1 MRSGGVTAEL
11 LLYQVCFI
19 HKLRSTA
26 AERRISNER
35 MGHMLKFGEFIAK
48 HRALILIV
56 GVLLLIP
63 SAIGYVNTRVNYDIL
78 SYLPKD
84 IATMKGQDIL
94 KEEFG
99 QGGFSF
105 VMVEGMSE
113 KEVAETADKLAAV
126 DHVSD
131 VVCYEKITDLNIP
144 KEVLPDKVYD
154 FFNKDDTT
162 LMAVFFDDT
171 TSADTTLEAIDE
183 MRRITGKQC
192 FISGMSAITD
202 DMKHLS
208 DSESVI
214 YAVIAVILTSIVL
227 VLAMD
232 SFLIPVFF
240 MLSIGMAIVWNL
252 GSNFVMGEI
261 SFITQALALVLQ
273 LGVTMDYSIFLWHS
287 YKEQQENYTDRREAM
302 AHAIAQTITSVV
314 SSSFTTV
321 AGFLAM
327 CFMTFTLGFD
337 LGIVMAK
344 GVICGV
350 IACVT
355 VLPAM
360 ILIFDGAIRRTS
372 HRDLLP
378 DFTKTASFIVKHAGV
393 FITAAMVLLIPAVY
407 GYNHYSVYYK
417 LDSTLPTDLESV
429 IANTK
434 LAEEYNMN
442 STHILMVDSK
452 MDSRTANAM
461 LKELKEVD
469 GVQFTIGFNSLV
481 GPAIP
486 EEVVPDTVK
495 EVLKGDEW
503 QLMLIGSEYEVASDA
518 VNEQVRELDRIVK
531 KYDANGMLIGEAPAT
546 KDLIEITDHDFKV
559 VSLLSIAAIFL
570 IIAVTF
576 KSVTLPVM
584 LVAVIELAIMINLG
598 ISYYTD
604 TQLPFIA
611 SVVIGTIQL
620 GATVDYAILMTTRYR
635 AERASGKDKYEA
647 VSIALGTSIK
657 SVFTSALG
665 FFAATVGVAVYSEI
679 GMISSLCVLLSRG
692 ALISMVIV
700 IGVLPSMFMLFDGLI
715 CRTSAGFGGNSGAK
729 SGRQRIGYVH

>member
-1 MRSGGVTAEL
+1 
-11 LLYQVCFI
+11 
-19 HKLRSTA
+19 
-26 AERRISNER
+26 
-35 MGHMLKFGEFIAK
+35 MLKFGEFIAR
-48 HRALILIV
+48 HRALILVI
-56 GVLLLIP
+56 GILLLFP
-63 SAIGYVNTRVNYDIL
+63 AAIGYINTRVNYDIL
-78 SYLPKD
+78 SYLPDD
-84 IATMKGQDIL
+84 IETMQGQEIL

-105 VMVEGMSE
+105 VMTEGMTE
-113 KEVAETADKLAAV
+113 KEIADTADKISKV

-131 VVCYEKITDLNIP
+131 VVCYEKLTDLNVP
-144 KEVLPDKVYD
+144 KEILPQKIYD
-154 FFNKDDTT
+154 FFNKGDNT

-171 TSADTTLEAIDE
+171 TSADTTLKAIDE
-183 MRRITGKQC
+183 MRDITAENC

-208 DSESVI
+208 DSESII
-214 YAVIAVILTSIVL
+214 YAVIAVILTSAVL
-227 VLAMD
+227 ILTMD

-287 YKEQQENYTDRREAM
+287 YKEQQISYTDKNEAM
-302 AHAIAQTITSVV
+302 AHAIAQTVTSVV

-327 CFMTFTLGFD
+327 CFMTFTLGLD

-360 ILIFDGAIRRTS
+360 ILIFDKAIAKTS
-372 HRDLLP
+372 HRDILP
-378 DFTKTASFIVKHAGV
+378 SFEKTSSFIVKRAGI
-393 FITAAMVLLIPAVY
+393 FITAALVLLIPAAY
-407 GYNHYSVYYK
+407 GYNNYSVYYK
-417 LDSTLPTDLESV
+417 LDSTLPKELDSV

-442 STHILMVDSK
+442 STHILLADSDMERKETKK
-452 MDSRTANAM
+452 MLA
-461 LKELKEVD
+461 ELEKVD
-469 GVQFTIGFNSLV
+469 GVQFTMGFDSLV
-481 GPAIP
+481 GSAIP
-486 EEVVPDTVK
+486 DEVIPEDVK
-495 EVLKGDEW
+495 SILKGDEW
-503 QLMLIGSEYEVASDA
+503 QLILIGSEYEVASDA
-518 VNEQVRELDRIVK
+518 VNDQVTALNRVIE
-531 KYDANGMLIGEAPAT
+531 KYDPKAMLIGEAPAT
-546 KDLIEITDHDFKV
+546 KDLIEITDHDFKI
-559 VSLLSIAAIFL
+559 VSILSIAAIFL
-570 IIAVTF
+570 IIALTF
-576 KSVTLPVM
+576 RSVSLPVI
-584 LVAVIELAIMINLG
+584 LVSVIELAIMINLG

-604 TQLPFIA
+604 SKLPFIA

-635 AERASGKDKYEA
+635 AERADGKDKKEA
-647 VSIALGTSIK
+647 VQTALGASIR
-657 SVFTSALG
+657 SIITSALG

-679 GMISSLCVLLSRG
+679 GMISSLCLLLSRG
-692 ALISMVIV
+692 ALISMVVV
-700 IGVLPSMFMLFDGLI
+700 IGVLPSMFMLFDKLI
-715 CRTSAGFGGNSGAK
+715 CKTSAGFGQEKKRHIFRTA
-729 SGRQRIGYVH
+729 H